1 MKTESLD
8 RLRTR
13 ITGIDAM
20 PAIPVILRPLLHCLD
35 QPTEQVDIDKIVEL
49 VSYDKSIAAQCLR
62 VANSALFMRSSPA
75 ETVRSAVMSLGM
87 WRVRDLLFSNT
98 LSQVI
103 PANRWVVD
111 PAIFWRHSLGVAM
124 VCRKFA
130 DMIDYPD
137 SEKAYLA
144 GLLHDIG
151 VVVNCMVAP
160 EDFRDAAEKAARE
173 QIPLD
178 EAEQSALG
186 FTHSDS
192 GRVLA
197 DAWKIPAEI
206 AEAIELHHHIGDT
219 QRGGPLVA
227 LVHLSDLLCR
237 MRDLGYGYYEPR
249 QVDFANEPG
258 WLYLAMQFPHLREID
273 LARFTFALDEYAKE
287 VSDLVS
293 TVFGSGSGTH

>member
-1 MKTESLD
+1 MKIESLD

-13 ITGIDAM
+13 ITSIDAM
-20 PAIPVILRPLLHCLD
+20 PAIPVILRPLLRCLD
-35 QPTEQVDIDKIVEL
+35 QPVEQVDVDKIIEL
-49 VSYDKSIAAQCLR
+49 VSYDKAIAAQCLR
-62 VANSALFMRSSPA
+62 IANSALFMRSAPA

-87 WRVRDLLFSNT
+87 WRVRDLLFSST

-103 PANRWVVD
+103 PSKRWVVD
-111 PAIFWRHSLGVAM
+111 PAVFWRHSLGVAL
-124 VCRKFA
+124 VCRKLA
-130 DMIDYPD
+130 GLIDYPD
-137 SEKAYLA
+137 PEKAYLA

-151 VVVNCMVAP
+151 VIVNCMVAAD
-160 EDFRDAAEKAARE
+160 DFRAASDKATRE

-178 EAEQSALG
+178 EAEQATLG
-186 FTHSDS
+186 FSHSDS

-197 DAWKIPAEI
+197 DAWKIPADI
-206 AEAIELHHHIGDT
+206 AEAIELHHQIGDP

-249 QVDFANEPG
+249 QIDFANEPG
-258 WLYLAMQFPHLREID
+258 WLYLTIQFPHLAEID
-273 LARFTFALDEYAKE
+273 FARFTFALDEYAKE

-293 TVFGSGSGTH
+293 TVFGGS